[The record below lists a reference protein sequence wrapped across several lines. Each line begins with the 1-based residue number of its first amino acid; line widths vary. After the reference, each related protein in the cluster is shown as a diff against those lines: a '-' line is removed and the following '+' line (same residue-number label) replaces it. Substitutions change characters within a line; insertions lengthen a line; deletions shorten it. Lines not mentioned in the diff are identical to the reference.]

1 MELLKKRVPCL
12 ALAVSALLLTAGL
25 FLCGVKAH
33 QADNG
38 EKLRVIAT
46 TTMLYD
52 LAKQIGGDC
61 VYAQSLMGSGVDPHQ
76 YRASAGDVIKLQDAD
91 AVIYNGLHLEGKMG
105 DVFSSL
111 DREGESGSKTVIC
124 ASAGIDESLLIY
136 NDGVPDPH
144 IWFDASLWSMA
155 AEEVARG
162 LAQADPSNAESYEE
176 NLEKYKRE
184 LDSLDSY
191 VKERTEEIPKER
203 RVLITAHD
211 AFAYFGRAYGYDVRG
226 LQGISTAAEAA
237 ASDVSRLADFIA
249 ENKIGAVFVESSMP
263 VKNIEALCEAV
274 RSAGFETRLGGSLYS
289 DSVGDEKSGT
299 ETYAAAFRYNIDL
312 IAEGLKLQ

>member
-1 MELLKKRVPCL
+1 MELLKKRIPCL
-12 ALAVSALLLTAGL
+12 AVAACVLILAVGL
-25 FLCGVKAH
+25 FLCGAEAH
-33 QADNG
+33 G
-38 EKLRVIAT
+38 EENFGKLRVTAT

-52 LAKQIGGDC
+52 LVKQIGGEC
-61 VYAQSLMGSGVDPHQ
+61 VNAQSLMGSGVDPHQ
-76 YRASAGDVIKLQDAD
+76 YRASAGDIIKLQNAD
-91 AVIYNGLHLEGKMG
+91 AVVYNGLHLEGKMG

-111 DREGESGSKTVIC
+111 RGSGKNIIC
-124 ASAGIDESLLIY
+124 ASDGIDDTLLIF

-162 LAQADPSNAESYEE
+162 LSKADPDNADTYGE
-176 NLEKYKRE
+176 NLKSYKKELEE
-184 LDSLDSY
+184 LDRY
-191 VKERTEEIPKER
+191 VRARTSEIAEGQR
-203 RVLITAHD
+203 ALITAHD
-211 AFAYFGRAYGYDVRG
+211 AFAYFGRAYGYEVRG

-237 ASDVSRLADFIA
+237 ASDVSRLAGFIA

-274 RSAGFETRLGGSLYS
+274 RSLGFETRLGGSLYS
-289 DSVGDEKSGT
+289 DSVGDERSGT
-299 ETYAAAFRYNIDL
+299 ETYIAAFGFNIDL

>member
-1 MELLKKRVPCL
+1 MDLLKKRIPCL
-12 ALAVSALLLTAGL
+12 AMAVSVLLLTAGL
-25 FLCGVKAH
+25 FLCGAKAH
-33 QADNG
+33 QANNG
-38 EKLRVIAT
+38 GKLRVIAT

-76 YRASAGDVIKLQDAD
+76 YRASAGDIIKLQDAD
-91 AVIYNGLHLEGKMG
+91 AVIYNGLHLEGRMG
-105 DVFSSL
+105 DVFASL
-111 DREGESGSKTVIC
+111 ESGSKNVIC
-124 ASAGIDESLLIY
+124 ASAGIDESLLIF

-144 IWFDASLWSMA
+144 IWFDALLWSMA

-162 LAQADPSNAESYEE
+162 LAEADPKNADSYGK
-176 NLEKYKRE
+176 NLDNYKKE
-184 LDSLDSY
+184 LAELDSY
-191 VKERTEEIPKER
+191 VKARTAEIPEGR

-211 AFAYFGRAYGYDVRG
+211 AFAYFGRAYGFDVKG

-237 ASDVSRLADFIA
+237 ASDVSRLAGFIA

-263 VKNIEALCEAV
+263 VKNVEALCEAV

>member
-12 ALAVSALLLTAGL
+12 AVAIAVVLLTAGL
-25 FLCGVKAH
+25 SLCGIKAH
-33 QADNG
+33 QKEAG
-38 EKLRVIAT
+38 GKLRVIAT

-52 LAKQIGGDC
+52 LVKQIGGDC

-76 YRASAGDVIKLQDAD
+76 YRASAGDIIKLQEAD
-91 AVIYNGLHLEGKMG
+91 AVVYNGLHLEGRMG
-105 DVFSSL
+105 DVFASL
-111 DREGESGSKTVIC
+111 ESGSKNVIC
-124 ASAGIDESLLIY
+124 ASDGIDRELLII
-136 NDGVPDPH
+136 NGGVPDPH

-155 AEEVARG
+155 AMEVAKG
-162 LAQADPSNAESYEE
+162 LSAADPHNADKYGE
-176 NLEKYKRE
+176 NLEEYGKKLDE
-184 LDSLDSY
+184 LDRY
-191 VKERTEEIPKER
+191 VKIRAAEIPEGQ
-203 RVLITAHD
+203 RVLVTAHD
-211 AFAYFGRAYGYDVRG
+211 AFAYFGRAYGFEVRG

-237 ASDVSRLADFIA
+237 ASDVSRLAGFIA
-249 ENKIGAVFVESSMP
+249 KNKIAAVFVESSMP

-299 ETYAAAFRYNIDL
+299 DTYIAAFRFNIDL